1 MYVYWLLKEIVMT
14 NPMQKAYD
22 LGPPED
28 QPRGSWLGDCPKPK
42 MTPVS
47 LYELRRWDGADGR
60 SNRVT
65 GFVTS
70 DEAVAVE
77 WCELDSGNDYN
88 YIRGILI
95 HSIDDMKSAAVELEK
110 QKAIAKLTLRERQLL
125 NLT

>member
-1 MYVYWLLKEIVMT
+1 MT

-28 QPRGSWLGDCPKPK
+28 QPRGSWLGDCPKSK

-47 LYELRRWDGADGR
+47 LYELQLNGADGR
-60 SNRVT
+60 SNRAT
-65 GFVTS
+65 GFVTI
-70 DEAVAVE
+70 DEAVAAE
-77 WCELDSGNDYN
+77 WCNLDSGNDYN